1 MGSPE
6 TSVQRQSITRG
17 DCAMKKISKIIK
29 MVKVSSYIAQC
40 PIFMTAQS
48 AFYTVLPD
56 RPVQSNTILAS
67 LGSIQPSCN

>member
-29 MVKVSSYIAQC
+29 MVKVSSYIA
-40 PIFMTAQS
+40 
-48 AFYTVLPD
+48 
-56 RPVQSNTILAS
+56 
-67 LGSIQPSCN
+67 